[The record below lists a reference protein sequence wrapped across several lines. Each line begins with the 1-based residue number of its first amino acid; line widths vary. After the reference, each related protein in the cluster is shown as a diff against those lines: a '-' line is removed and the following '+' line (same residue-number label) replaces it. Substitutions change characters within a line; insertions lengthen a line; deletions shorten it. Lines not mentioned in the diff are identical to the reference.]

1 MSFLILTRRVGEEIL
16 IDNPSGQIRIMVTK
30 IDGDRVKVGI
40 DAPRDSRVNRK
51 EVAER
56 ENRNNTKR

>member
-16 IDNPSGQIRIMVTK
+16 IDNPSGQIKIMVTK

-40 DAPRDSRVNRK
+40 DAPRDIRVNRK
-51 EVAER
+51 EVVER
-56 ENRNNTKR
+56 ENRDNTKR

>member
-40 DAPRDSRVNRK
+40 DAPRDIRVNRK